1 MKPADLSKTLLDK
14 YRIWTTSVDNDAAGV
29 HGARITPHVFILPKE
44 LDVLVKAITEIA
56 RAA

>member
-1 MKPADLSKTLLDK
+1 VTPAALARTLFEK
-14 YRIWTTSVDNDAAGV
+14 FKIWTNAVDSDAAGV
-29 HGARITPHVFILPKE
+29 HGVRVTPHVFILPKE

>member
-1 MKPADLSKTLLDK
+1 MPHINKREFLFTNA
-14 YRIWTTSVDNDAAGV
+14 VDNPAGGV
-29 HGARITPHVFILPKE
+29 QGVRVTPHVFILPKE